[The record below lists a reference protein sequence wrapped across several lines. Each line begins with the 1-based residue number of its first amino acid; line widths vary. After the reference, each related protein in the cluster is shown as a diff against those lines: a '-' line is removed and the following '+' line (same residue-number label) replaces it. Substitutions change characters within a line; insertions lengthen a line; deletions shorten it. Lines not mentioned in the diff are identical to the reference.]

1 VGAAVAKL
9 CASPSAAETIEGG
22 HHLSQAPALKLLV
35 TTAIIVALGL
45 VAAFAFAH
53 GLDHSVAGLNNYS
66 LVNT

>member
-1 VGAAVAKL
+1 M
-9 CASPSAAETIEGG
+9 T
-22 HHLSQAPALKLLV
+22 QAPALKLLV